1 MVIGRESK
9 VSLLGKVNLEFRMNS
24 GSLSGSCAAGKTSE
38 AFSSFSPGTLMGVY
52 LVKDV

>member
-1 MVIGRESK
+1 MGIGRESE